1 MKWWSDNQSINNY
14 FKWPDE
20 ESSFR
25 WFIPW
30 MVTAFMIKK
39 DDKYKI
45 RHLILIVLIDSG
57 QIQNI
62 TAYVFVSLEYWFFFI
77 FYVSTNPIL

>member
-1 MKWWSDNQSINNY
+1 MRNQVFDGLFLEWWQL
-14 FKWPDE
+14 F
-20 ESSFR
+20 
-25 WFIPW
+25 
-30 MVTAFMIKK
+30 FMIKK

-45 RHLILIVLIDSG
+45 RHYILIVLIDSG

>member
-1 MKWWSDNQSINNY
+1 
-14 FKWPDE
+14 
-20 ESSFR
+20 
-25 WFIPW
+25 

-45 RHLILIVLIDSG
+45 RHLILIVFIDSG

-77 FYVSTNPIL
+77 LYVSTNPIL

>member
-1 MKWWSDNQSINNY
+1 
-14 FKWPDE
+14 
-20 ESSFR
+20 
-25 WFIPW
+25 
-30 MVTAFMIKK
+30 MIKK

-62 TAYVFVSLEYWFFFI
+62 TAYVIVSLEYWFFFI
-77 FYVSTNPIL
+77 LYVSTNPIL

>member
-30 MVTAFMIKK
+30 MVTASMIKK

-77 FYVSTNPIL
+77 LYVSTNPIL

>member
-1 MKWWSDNQSINNY
+1 MRNQVFDGLFLEWWQL
-14 FKWPDE
+14 F
-20 ESSFR
+20 
-25 WFIPW
+25 
-30 MVTAFMIKK
+30 FMIKK

-77 FYVSTNPIL
+77 LYVSTNPIL